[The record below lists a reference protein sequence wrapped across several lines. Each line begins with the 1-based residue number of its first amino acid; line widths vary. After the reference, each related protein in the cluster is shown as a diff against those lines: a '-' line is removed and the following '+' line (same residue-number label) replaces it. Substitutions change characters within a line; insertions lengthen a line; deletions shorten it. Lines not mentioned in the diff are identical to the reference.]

1 MGCQLSAAR
10 RGTPAFAGFF
20 AATVT
25 LEDAE
30 VSVGEHYIE
39 PFHTRCVLEAT
50 SEDTF
55 FDFDGDVAV
64 ESGEITKAALRT
76 AGVCDQIVQ
85 MPDDFVDRT
94 GRHSDSYSTAI
105 VYFTKS
111 CAYANDVGPPLPLKA
126 VRRQPRDCVVRTEKE
141 RRSLQRSK
149 TYLHSPEARG
159 GKRVTL
165 RNLFIGGG
173 VLLALVVVVFLAAL
187 IATFIGRGSQEEI
200 AKQEPTKEEQKPEPT
215 AVGLG
220 QTADLFDRTLRLNGF
235 QRGYTAPN
243 NIPRPAAGNEFIS
256 VNVTLTNTGTEALN
270 VSPLE
275 FKAID
280 SNNVRRNA
288 ETALTDLPN
297 AISVGSIPPNEELT
311 GNLILEAPRGDA
323 SVKLLYEPIGPPSQ
337 TPAVMVE
344 LT

>member
-1 MGCQLSAAR
+1 M
-10 RGTPAFAGFF
+10 
-20 AATVT
+20 
-25 LEDAE
+25 
-30 VSVGEHYIE
+30 
-39 PFHTRCVLEAT
+39 
-50 SEDTF
+50 
-55 FDFDGDVAV
+55 
-64 ESGEITKAALRT
+64 
-76 AGVCDQIVQ
+76 
-85 MPDDFVDRT
+85 
-94 GRHSDSYSTAI
+94 
-105 VYFTKS
+105 
-111 CAYANDVGPPLPLKA
+111 
-126 VRRQPRDCVVRTEKE
+126 
-141 RRSLQRSK
+141 
-149 TYLHSPEARG
+149 
-159 GKRVTL
+159 TL

-187 IATFIGRGSQEEI
+187 TATFIGRGSQEEI

-215 AVGLG
+215 EVGLG
-220 QTADLFDRTLRLNGF
+220 QTADLFDRTLSVNGF

-323 SVKLLYEPIGPPSQ
+323 GVKLLYEPIGPPSQ
-337 TPAVMVE
+337 TPTVMVE
-344 LT
+344 LTETE